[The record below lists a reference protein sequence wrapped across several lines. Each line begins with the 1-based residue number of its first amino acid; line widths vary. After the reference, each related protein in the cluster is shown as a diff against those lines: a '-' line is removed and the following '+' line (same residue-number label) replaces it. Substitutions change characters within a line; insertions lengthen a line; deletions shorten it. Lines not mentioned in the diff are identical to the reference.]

1 VPAQSG
7 SATQVFVFARVVT
20 PSGVTGPLVQSAAIG
35 IYAFPTVVGIVSSAT
50 LVQHSTSTVTLSL
63 SAGIPTAGTAAISY
77 ATTTNAASPTS
88 VGSFAVTATGT
99 VSFPV
104 AVPTLGSVYFY
115 VKAKTP
121 AGVEQ
126 PAFVV
131 GPALTVR
138 EYIFPSSLEVAST
151 IVYVEGAGM
160 TSVDPVAVSAATS
173 DPMATGTLSLSYN
186 TTATATGA
194 TAMPTTTTLG
204 LDGKASLKI
213 AVGQGTRYLFAR
225 VTAPGGA
232 FRDFSIPT
240 PVKTLLSPLWP
251 STSTS
256 TSGRFIDIG
265 GPYSAW
271 QGDAGNFGS
280 GTYWTWV
287 SEVYDTTIVD
297 IATQG
302 RIKAGYFSNSK
313 HGVGPQIT
321 YCLNYSFLANPSS
334 FGGDSNSVWWFRWGY
349 KKGVTARR
357 YALATPWIQATSAAQ
372 FTITGYADISFSSG
386 TVLATIPGTSVS
398 STLEGLTWTNFA
410 SPAEFAYYE
419 FRQTSGP
426 FIVGLSMTA
435 RLGN

>member
-1 VPAQSG
+1 
-7 SATQVFVFARVVT
+7 
-20 PSGVTGPLVQSAAIG
+20 
-35 IYAFPTVVGIVSSAT
+35 
-50 LVQHSTSTVTLSL
+50 VTLSL
-63 SAGIPTAGTAAISY
+63 SAGIPTAGTAAIWY

-104 AVPTLGSVYFY
+104 AVATLGSVYFY

-138 EYIFPSSLEVAST
+138 EYIFPSSLAVAST

-173 DPMATGTLSLSYN
+173 DPLATATLALSYN

-194 TAMPTTTTLG
+194 TAIPTTTTLG

-251 STSTS
+251 STNTG
-256 TSGRFIDIG
+256 TSGRFYDLG

-271 QGDAGNFGS
+271 HGDSGNHGS
-280 GTYWTWV
+280 GTYWAWV

-297 IATQG
+297 AATQG
-302 RIKAGYFSNSK
+302 RIKAGYFSNNAY
-313 HGVGPQIT
+313 GMGPQLT
-321 YCLNYSFLANPSS
+321 YCLTHPYQYSVPGS

-349 KKGVTARR
+349 KKGLTARR
-357 YALATPWIQATSAAQ
+357 YALATPGSQATAERQ

-419 FRQTSGP
+419 MRQTSGP
-426 FIVGLSMTA
+426 FILGLSMTA

>member
-1 VPAQSG
+1 VLG
-7 SATQVFVFARVVT
+7 VRRRDVGGGARD
-20 PSGVTGPLVQSAAIG
+20 
-35 IYAFPTVVGIVSSAT
+35 
-50 LVQHSTSTVTLSL
+50 
-63 SAGIPTAGTAAISY
+63 AGDRGDSKRRL
-77 ATTTNAASPTS
+77 
-88 VGSFAVTATGT
+88 GDGHG
-99 VSFPV
+99 
-104 AVPTLGSVYFY
+104 AVPTLGAVYFY

-138 EYIFPSSLEVAST
+138 EYIFPSSLSVDST
-151 IVYVEGAGM
+151 VVYVEGSGM

-256 TSGRFIDIG
+256 TVGRFNDLG

-271 QGDAGNFGS
+271 AGSSGNFGS
-280 GTYWTWV
+280 DTYWTWA

-297 IATQG
+297 AGATQG
-302 RIKAGYFSNSK
+302 RIKAGYFSNTM
-313 HGVGPQIT
+313 HGMGPQIT
-321 YCLNYSFLANPSS
+321 YCLTYPYWADPAS
-334 FGGDSNSVWWFRWGY
+334 FGGNSNSVWWIRWGY
-349 KKGVTARR
+349 KKGLTARR
-357 YALATPWIQATSAAQ
+357 YALATPGSQATAAAQ
-372 FTITGYADISFSSG
+372 FTITGYADVSFSSG
-386 TVLATIPGTSVS
+386 TVLAGYVGELESRGTHVEE
-398 STLEGLTWTNFA
+398 LREPRGVCLL
-410 SPAEFAYYE
+410 
-419 FRQTSGP
+419 R
-426 FIVGLSMTA
+426 V
-435 RLGN
+435 